1 MKKLILSM
9 IVLSISN
16 ITIAKDIDLSKY
28 YSGCTN
34 DYESFVEANGQ
45 SDFNGIY
52 LEYKGDEKINPKLKS
67 YYFNPHYNLNVRV
80 GSHREEIAVKGL
92 EESTY
97 SYSFFDREA
106 KSNGKRYGMKWEF
119 QQRNYDTYELRI
131 YDRTSFKRV
140 DGGKYKT
147 NFNKPIDFR
156 LNQEEGEPMEVLVLK
171 RNFNKE
177 EYLEKEYTILKQS
190 CLKQKK

>member
-16 ITIAKDIDLSKY
+16 ITIAQDLDLTKY
-28 YSGCTN
+28 YNSCVNT
-34 DYESFVEANGQ
+34 YQSFVTANGQ

-52 LEYKGDEKINPKLKS
+52 LEYKDDVKINPKLKS
-67 YYFNPHYNLNVRV
+67 YYFNPHFNLNVRV
-80 GSHREEIAVKGL
+80 GSNREEIAVKDL

-140 DGGKYKT
+140 DGKYKT

-156 LNQEEGEPMEVLVLK
+156 LDQEEGEPMEVLVLK

-190 CLKQKK
+190 CLKQEK

>member
-16 ITIAKDIDLSKY
+16 ITIAQDLDLTKY
-28 YSGCTN
+28 YNSCVNT
-34 DYESFVEANGQ
+34 YQSFVTANGQ

-52 LEYKGDEKINPKLKS
+52 LEYKDDEKINPKLKS
-67 YYFNPHYNLNVRV
+67 YYFNPHFNLNVRV
-80 GSHREEIAVKGL
+80 GSNREEIAVKDL

-140 DGGKYKT
+140 GGKYKT

-156 LNQEEGEPMEVLVLK
+156 LDQEEGEPMEVLVLK

>member
-1 MKKLILSM
+1 M

-16 ITIAKDIDLSKY
+16 ITIAQDLDLTKY
-28 YSGCTN
+28 YNSCVNT
-34 DYESFVEANGQ
+34 YQSFVTANGQ

-52 LEYKGDEKINPKLKS
+52 LEYKDDVKINPKLKS
-67 YYFNPHYNLNVRV
+67 YYFNPHFNLNVRV
-80 GSHREEIAVKGL
+80 GSNREEIAVKDL

-97 SYSFFDREA
+97 SYTFFDREA

-147 NFNKPIDFR
+147 NFNKSIDFR